1 MNFLRNHWFDLGLVL
16 ALGVGLFLFISKV
29 SGLSWLLWLSLVS
42 LFLHQFEEYRYPGYF
57 PGMVN
62 SVLFSSKQPDRFPLN
77 SNTSLIVNVVI
88 GWGFYF
94 LAAIFAEN
102 ALWLGIATI
111 LVSVGNIVAH
121 TVIFN
126 IKGKTVYNPG
136 VLTALIL
143 FLPLSLYFFY
153 FVIQNGLVTPIDW
166 ILGIILGIALNYIG
180 ILKVIDWLKDENTSY
195 IFPKRCLIPDN

>member
-1 MNFLRNHWFDLGLVL
+1 MNFLRNHWYDLGLVL
-16 ALGVGLFLFISKV
+16 ALGVGLLLFIAKL

>member
-1 MNFLRNHWFDLGLVL
+1 
-16 ALGVGLFLFISKV
+16 
-29 SGLSWLLWLSLVS
+29 LVS